1 MAKYISI
8 VKSAVKDY
16 ALSMAGH
23 NELAVSFKRC
33 IFALDEACIINRLL
47 SYILKSLFK
56 KKITI
61 CSFTVCWAANNGI
74 NMIYIK

>member
-1 MAKYISI
+1 MSWLNDYFKLFMYNIWPAKYISI

-33 IFALDEACIINRLL
+33 IFALDEACIINCLL
-47 SYILKSLFK
+47 SLF
-56 KKITI
+56 
-61 CSFTVCWAANNGI
+61 
-74 NMIYIK
+74 